1 MALVTVFLVSCCWSA
16 AAKASHH
23 IARSC
28 QSTILLI
35 PTTLDNSCCV
45 LRLGQL
51 HFDTGLRTAFRAREQ
66 SPNTIVIPGSKQQ
79 GTEQNMSLN
88 IPQCLQGLHM
98 GCLKPVLL
106 IWLASVAVGSTWAAS
121 PTAEDVIGTSCGV
134 ALDVLSQC
142 ASSAEDEKLAA
153 TCCTPYAVLKSF
165 NCFW

>member
-1 MALVTVFLVSCCWSA
+1 
-16 AAKASHH
+16 
-23 IARSC
+23 
-28 QSTILLI
+28 
-35 PTTLDNSCCV
+35 
-45 LRLGQL
+45 
-51 HFDTGLRTAFRAREQ
+51 
-66 SPNTIVIPGSKQQ
+66 
-79 GTEQNMSLN
+79 
-88 IPQCLQGLHM
+88 M